1 MAVRMPDRDL
11 REALDPAVASLQVS
25 SGQARDQPADGRA
38 AAAQVAGCVG
48 LAHRPS
54 CLGVLRVE
62 GVHDLAVDLNRLTR
76 NDLAYPSREVLIRV
90 RDVIHDDAY
99 RPGVT
104 IERR

>member
-1 MAVRMPDRDL
+1 
-11 REALDPAVASLQVS
+11 
-25 SGQARDQPADGRA
+25 
-38 AAAQVAGCVG
+38 
-48 LAHRPS
+48 
-54 CLGVLRVE
+54 VLSVE

-90 RDVIHDDAY
+90 RDVIHDDAD